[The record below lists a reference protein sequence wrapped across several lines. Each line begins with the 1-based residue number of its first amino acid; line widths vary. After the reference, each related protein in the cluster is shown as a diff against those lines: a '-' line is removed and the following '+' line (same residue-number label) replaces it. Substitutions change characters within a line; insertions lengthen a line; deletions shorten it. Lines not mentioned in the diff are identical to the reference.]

1 MEGKR
6 IRSGVTGRLY
16 VYESKEDFS
25 ESVGCGLGFIWN
37 SNVIVSVTSI

>member
-25 ESVGCGLGFIWN
+25 ESVGCGLGVIWN
-37 SNVIVSVTSI
+37 PSLFVSVTSI